1 LHYVFIT
8 RVWGKDLDEWL
19 STFEDRNGG
28 SKIDVLIMSSC
39 LWDFNRWGPF
49 GVKEYKENL
58 SKLLSKVKDC
68 LASHGTFVWLTA
80 LPTR

>member
-1 LHYVFIT
+1 MHYVFIT

-19 STFEDRNGG
+19 DTFETRNNGA
-28 SKIDVLIMSSC
+28 KIDVLLMSSS

-58 SKLLSKVKDC
+58 GKLLKKVKEC
-68 LASHGTFVWLTA
+68 LPPHGHFVWLTA
-80 LPTR
+80 LPAR